1 MRRMA
6 VRVLFSPWRF
16 DDSYVTVQPKVP
28 FAGIEQTEVAH
39 DHTLFR
45 NPNGK
50 GRLVVFGDSFMHKLM
65 PFLTQNFA
73 EVHRYSAEQV
83 DGAVVAQLR
92 PSAVVFQMVERH
104 AERLLRSPLNLPRLC
119 DR

>member
-1 MRRMA
+1 
-6 VRVLFSPWRF
+6 
-16 DDSYVTVQPKVP
+16 
-28 FAGIEQTEVAH
+28 
-39 DHTLFR
+39 
-45 NPNGK
+45 
-50 GRLVVFGDSFMHKLM
+50 M

-104 AERLLRSPLNLPRLC
+104 AERLLRPPLNLSRLC
-119 DR
+119 DK